1 MSRIRPYRIEAR
13 KTMVLAL
20 PIVVT
25 QLAHI
30 SLGFVDTVMVGRL
43 GPVALAGVALGNT
56 IFFNAL
62 IFCMGILMAVGP
74 MVSQAFGAGDDDSI
88 GRSVRQGL
96 WMAACLGL
104 AAFAVIYNGETLLRW
119 LGQSE
124 ENVLNAGAYLRAIA
138 WGIFPFLGLVALR
151 SFAEAVSRP
160 RAVTA
165 IVMSGVGVNIFLNW
179 VLMFGKFGFPALGLV
194 GTGWASTGV
203 YTFNFLLLM
212 LWVMRQRDFV
222 DYHIFSKLSRPDRQY
237 FRELFRIGWPIGA
250 SMGIETSLF
259 MLTVIMMGWIGTT
272 ELAAHQV
279 AIQCAAFTFMVPLGI
294 GMASSVRVGQCIG
307 SRDLLAARRAGF
319 TGVAMS
325 VTFMSATA
333 LIFLLF
339 PREVVGLYLD
349 LRAPDNQSVI
359 AMAVTLLFFAA
370 AFQIVDG
377 VQVAVMGALRGMKDT
392 FQPMVLSVLSY
403 WGVGL
408 VSGYVLAFRLGWDE
422 RGLWMGLVLGLASA
436 AVLLMIRFTRLSRSA
451 NGQPGPSPSLT

>member
-1 MSRIRPYRIEAR
+1 
-13 KTMVLAL
+13 MVLAV
-20 PIVVT
+20 PIVIT

-43 GPVALAGVALGNT
+43 GPVSLAGVALGNT
-56 IFFNAL
+56 IFFNTL

-74 MVSQAFGAGDDDSI
+74 MVSQAFGEGNDDAI

-96 WMAACLGL
+96 WLSAVLGL
-104 AAFAVIYNGETLLRW
+104 VAFLVIYNGETLLRW
-119 LGQSE
+119 LGQAE

-138 WGIFPFLGLVALR
+138 WGIWPFLGLVALR

-165 IVMSGVGVNIFLNW
+165 IVISGVGVNIFLNW
-179 VLMFGKFGFPALGLV
+179 VLMFGKFGMPALGLV

-203 YTFNFLLLM
+203 YTVNFLLL
-212 LWVMRQRDFV
+212 LFWVMKQKDFA
-222 DYHIFSKLSRPDRQY
+222 DYHIFSRLSRPDPQY

-294 GMASSVRVGQCIG
+294 GMASSVRVGQAIG
-307 SRDLLAARRAGF
+307 KRDREAARRAGF
-319 TGVAMS
+319 TGVFLS
-325 VTFMSATA
+325 VGFMSTTA
-333 LIFLLF
+333 LIFLLI
-339 PREVVGLYLD
+339 PRGVVSLYLD
-349 LRAPDNQSVI
+349 LSSPENAAVI
-359 AMAVTLLFFAA
+359 AVAVHLLFFAA
-370 AFQIVDG
+370 IFQVVDG
-377 VQVAVMGALRGMKDT
+377 IQVTVMGALRGMKDT
-392 FQPMVLSVLSY
+392 YQPMVLSVFSY

-408 VSGYVLAFRLGWDE
+408 VSGWVLAFPLGMRE
-422 RGLWMGLVLGLASA
+422 SGLWIGLVAGLASA
-436 AVLLMIRFTRLSRSA
+436 AVLLLYRFSRLSRT
-451 NGQPGPSPSLT
+451 SP